1 MSMKILAGAALT
13 LSLLG
18 FAPANSAPAASATV
32 VVERSDVAPLVE
44 QVHTRRYKHNHY
56 RTNRYYGERSY
67 NNWNQGHRPYG
78 YGYQRTRPGVYL
90 NFGGNNRGYGQGYG
104 QGYSRSW

>member
-1 MSMKILAGAALT
+1 MSMKILAGAALA

-18 FAPANSAPAASATV
+18 FVPASAAPAAPASLAI
-32 VVERSDVAPLVE
+32 ERADVAPLVE
-44 QVHTRRYKHNHY
+44 LVHSRQWKHRHRHVN
-56 RTNRYYGERSY
+56 RRYYGGRTYYSGNRGY
-67 NNWNQGHRPYG
+67 RPYG

-90 NFGGNNRGYGQGYG
+90 NFGGNNRGYS

>member
-1 MSMKILAGAALT
+1 MSMKILAGAALA

-18 FAPANSAPAASATV
+18 FAPANAAPSASATIGI
-32 VVERSDVAPLVE
+32 ERSDAAPLVE
-44 QVHTRRYKHNHY
+44 QAHTRRYNNNHY
-56 RTNRYYGERSY
+56 RTQRYYRGRTYY
-67 NNWNQGHRPYG
+67 NGNRGYRPYG